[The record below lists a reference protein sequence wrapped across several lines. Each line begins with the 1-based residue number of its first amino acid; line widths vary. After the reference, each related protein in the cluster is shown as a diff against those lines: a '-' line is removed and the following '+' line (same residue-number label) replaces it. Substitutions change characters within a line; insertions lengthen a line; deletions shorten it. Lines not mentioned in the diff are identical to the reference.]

1 MKKQTRDIVYV
12 PYSANPVIDVTFE
25 LPFGKDLIKAGDKIR
40 IKNDRTTYTVQHF
53 AYHGVSEKMW
63 VDCTSDKGGSFHSF
77 YIDRI
82 SRVIRPK
89 KKRKKKNVG

>member
-1 MKKQTRDIVYV
+1 MRKKAMDKIYV
-12 PYSANPVIDVTFE
+12 PYAANPVIDVTFE

-40 IKNDRTTYTVQHF
+40 IKHDRLIYTVQHF
-53 AYHGVSEKMW
+53 AYHGISEKMW

-77 YIDRI
+77 YVERI

-89 KKRKKKNVG
+89 KKRKSKAKP